1 MISSVKIN
9 NSRNEGDKSLS
20 ISLDIKD
27 IPATRFF
34 NRQLLSQVQED
45 WDGNI
50 VAWLQAMHK
59 RREVEVTF
67 QPNDADYI
75 ELADHL
81 DAGALKYTLPQAR
94 IICNWIHD
102 NIRQLG
108 DDIDW
113 AIVFLEIIDNA
124 E

>member
-9 NSRNEGDKSLS
+9 KEDKSLS
-20 ISLDIKD
+20 VSLAIDD
-27 IPATRFF
+27 IPTTRFF
-34 NRQLLSQVQED
+34 DRQLLSQVQE
-45 WDGNI
+45 GNI
-50 VAWLQAMHK
+50 VDWLQEMHK

-75 ELADHL
+75 ELTDHL
-81 DAGALKYTLPQAR
+81 ASGALKYTLPQAR
-94 IICNWIHD
+94 TICNWIQD
-102 NIRQLG
+102 NIRQLE

-113 AIVFLEIIDNA
+113 AMVFLEIIDHA

>member
-9 NSRNEGDKSLS
+9 KEDKSLS
-20 ISLDIKD
+20 VSLAIDD
-27 IPATRFF
+27 IPNTRFF
-34 NRQLLSQVQED
+34 NSQLLSQAHE
-45 WDGNI
+45 GNI
-50 VAWLQAMHK
+50 IDWLQRCH
-59 RREVEVTF
+59 RGGEVEITF
-67 QPNDADYI
+67 QPNSTGYI

-81 DAGALKYTLPQAR
+81 ASGAFKYTLPQAR

-102 NIRQLG
+102 NIRQPS

-113 AIVFLEIIDNA
+113 ATVFLEIIDHA

>member
-1 MISSVKIN
+1 MISSVKI
-9 NSRNEGDKSLS
+9 NEGDKSLS
-20 ISLDIKD
+20 ISLGIKD

-34 NRQLLSQVQED
+34 NRQLLSQVQGN

-50 VAWLQAMHK
+50 VAWLQAMHT

-75 ELADHL
+75 ELTDHL

>member
-1 MISSVKIN
+1 MISGVKIN
-9 NSRNEGDKSLS
+9 KDKSLS
-20 ISLDIKD
+20 VSLAIDD
-27 IPATRFF
+27 IPATQFF
-34 NRQLLSQVQED
+34 NRQLLSQVQGD
-45 WDGNI
+45 WDGSI
-50 VAWLQAMHK
+50 VAWLQTIHK

-81 DAGALKYTLPQAR
+81 ATGTLKYTLPQAR

-102 NIRQLG
+102 NIRQLS

-113 AIVFLEIIDNA
+113 ATVFLEIIDNA

>member
-9 NSRNEGDKSLS
+9 NPRNEGDKSLS

-34 NRQLLSQVQED
+34 NRQLLSQVQGD

-67 QPNDADYI
+67 HPNGADYI

>member
-1 MISSVKIN
+1 MINSVKIN
-9 NSRNEGDKSLS
+9 KEDKSLS
-20 ISLDIKD
+20 ISLAIDD
-27 IPATRFF
+27 IPTTQFF
-34 NRQLLSQVQED
+34 NSQLLSQVQE
-45 WDGNI
+45 GNI
-50 VAWLQAMHK
+50 VAWLQEMHK

-81 DAGALKYTLPQAR
+81 AAGAIKYTLPQAR
-94 IICNWIHD
+94 AICNWIHD
-102 NIRQLG
+102 NIRQLD

-113 AIVFLEIIDNA
+113 ATVFLEIIDNA

>member
-9 NSRNEGDKSLS
+9 KEDKSLS
-20 ISLDIKD
+20 VSLAIDD

-34 NRQLLSQVQED
+34 NNQLLSQVHE
-45 WDGNI
+45 GNT

-59 RREVEVTF
+59 RHEVEVTF
-67 QPNDADYI
+67 HPNAADYI

-81 DAGALKYTLPQAR
+81 AAGALKYTLPQAR
-94 IICNWIHD
+94 TICNWIQD
-102 NIRQLG
+102 NIRQPE

-113 AIVFLEIIDNA
+113 AMVFLEIIDHA

>member
-9 NSRNEGDKSLS
+9 NPRNEGDKSLS

-34 NRQLLSQVQED
+34 NRQLLSQVQGD

-67 QPNDADYI
+67 HPNNADYI

>member
-67 QPNDADYI
+67 HPNDADYI

>member
-9 NSRNEGDKSLS
+9 KGDKSLS
-20 ISLDIKD
+20 ISLGIKD

-34 NRQLLSQVQED
+34 NRQLLSQVQGN

>member
-59 RREVEVTF
+59 RREVECDF
-67 QPNDADYI
+67 HPNDADYI